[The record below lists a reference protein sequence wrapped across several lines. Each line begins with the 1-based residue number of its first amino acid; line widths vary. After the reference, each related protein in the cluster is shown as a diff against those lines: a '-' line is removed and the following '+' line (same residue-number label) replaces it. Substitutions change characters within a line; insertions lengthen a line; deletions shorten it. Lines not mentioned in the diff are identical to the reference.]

1 MARKCPHCDSENTD
15 TAHFCSNCAAP
26 LPDVEGDVHTKT
38 LERPVEE
45 LIRGSVFAGRYEIIE
60 ELGKGGM
67 GKVYRVEDT
76 KVKEEVALK
85 LIKPEISADKKTI
98 ERFRNELKI
107 ARKIRHKNVC
117 AMFDLGEEKGSHY
130 ITMEYVSG
138 EDLKTLIRRVKV
150 DIKTSIKIAKQVCEG
165 LSEAHRLGV
174 VHRDLKPSN
183 IMIDKEGDVRIMDF
197 GIARTFESK
206 GITDAGLMIG
216 TPDYMSPEQAEGM
229 DVDQSSDI
237 YSLGIILYE
246 MIAGQLP
253 FDGDTPL
260 SVVMK
265 HKSEKPRDPKFMNPQ
280 IPDDLSSLILKCIEK
295 EKKNRYQSA
304 ENLLSDITRI
314 EMAIDS
320 QVKKKTD
327 KISEAAFIGYSEG
340 KNSIAVLPFVDL
352 SPEKDQE
359 YFCDGLAEELISVLS
374 MISELQVV
382 ARTSAFSF
390 KGKNVDIR
398 EIGRKLNVLTMLEGS
413 VRKSGNRLRITAQLI
428 NTEDGFH
435 LWTERYDREMDD
447 IFAIQDDISL
457 AIVNSLKLKLLRAEK
472 EAVVKRHTENIE
484 AYNLYLHGR
493 YLLNKSTR
501 ESLTQAIQYFEQ
513 AIAMEPKYSKAIAG
527 ISLAHFQHGILHF
540 CPAKEAF
547 PQAKNYAVK
556 ALQIDETIAVVHTAL
571 ANIKMFYD
579 WEWEEAEKEIKR
591 ALEINPSSTSAHDA
605 YAGYCLLMGNREKAI
620 EEALRYIELD
630 PISFSAYFHLGV
642 YYLRSGKLQNAK
654 NQFQKAL
661 ELVPNHPFGLWMLG
675 QAEVLDAH
683 YHEGLSK
690 IKKAYNLSGDHTGV
704 LAGLGWSYA
713 VSGYSQEAQNI
724 LNDLMQRA
732 KKEYIPPFYIAK
744 IHNGLGNKTQALDWL
759 DKAYEEHDTS
769 LVHIKTDETLDNLR
783 SEPRFTALLEKMSL
797 KYTRKQ

>member
-1 MARKCPHCDSENTD
+1 MARKCPQCDSENTD

-26 LPDVEGDVHTKT
+26 LPDADGDVHTKT
-38 LERPVEE
+38 LETPVEE
-45 LIRGSVFAGRYEIIE
+45 LKRGSTFADRYEIIE
-60 ELGKGGM
+60 ELGSGGM

-85 LIKPEISADKKTI
+85 LIKPEIAADNKTI

-130 ITMEYVSG
+130 ITMEYVPG
-138 EDLKTLIRRVKV
+138 EDLKSLIRRVKV
-150 DIKTSIKIAKQVCEG
+150 DIETSIKIAKQVCEG

-183 IMIDKEGDVRIMDF
+183 IMIDKEGDARIMDF
-197 GIARTFESK
+197 GIAHTFESK

-216 TPDYMSPEQAEGM
+216 TPDYMSPEQAEAM
-229 DVDQSSDI
+229 DIDQCSDI

-253 FDGDTPL
+253 FDGNTPL
-260 SVVMK
+260 AVVMK
-265 HKSEKPRDPKFMNPQ
+265 HKGEKARDPKFLNPQ

-295 EKKNRYQSA
+295 DKKNRYQSA
-304 ENLLSDITRI
+304 GDLLSDLNRI

-327 KISEAAFIGYSEG
+327 KISETSFIGYSEA

-374 MISELQVV
+374 MISELHVV

-398 EIGRKLNVLTMLEGS
+398 EIGRKLNVVTALEGS
-413 VRKSGNRLRITAQLI
+413 VRKAGNRLRITAQLI

-435 LWTERYDREMDD
+435 LWTERYNREMGD

-457 AIVNSLKLKLLRAEK
+457 AIVNSLKLKLLRSEK

-484 AYNLYLHGR
+484 AYNLYLQGS
-493 YLLNKSTR
+493 YLLNKSTKD
-501 ESLTQAIQYFEQ
+501 SLVHAIQYFEQ
-513 AIAMEPKYSKAIAG
+513 AIMLEADYAKAIAG
-527 ISLAHFQHGILHF
+527 ISLAYIYLGWMYFL
-540 CPAKEAF
+540 PAKEVF
-547 PQAKNYAVK
+547 PKAKHFAIK
-556 ALQIDETIAVVHTAL
+556 ALEINETLAEAHIAL

-579 WEWEEAEKEIKR
+579 WEWNEAEREIKR
-591 ALEINPSSTSAHDA
+591 ALEINPSSTLAHDT
-605 YAGYCLLMGNREKAI
+605 YAGFCLLMGDKDKAI
-620 EEALRYIELD
+620 QEALKYVELD

-642 YYLRSGKLQNAK
+642 FLLRSGKLQEAK
-654 NQFQKAL
+654 NQFQKSL
-661 ELVPNHPFGLWMLG
+661 ELVPNHPLGLWMLG
-675 QAEVLDAH
+675 QVLVLETL
-683 YHEGLSK
+683 YEEGLSM
-690 IKKAYNLSGDHTGV
+690 IKTAYELSKNQTAI
-704 LAGLGWSYA
+704 LTALGWGFA
-713 VSGYSQEAQNI
+713 VSGNKEKAHNI
-724 LNDLMQRA
+724 LHDLKRRV
-732 KKEYIPPFYIAK
+732 KKEYIPPFYFAK
-744 IHNGLGNKTQALDWL
+744 IQNGLGNKEEALNCL
-759 DKAYEEHDTS
+759 DKAYEEHDIS
-769 LVHIKTDETLDNLR
+769 LAPIKTDETFSDLR
-783 SEPRFTALLEKMSL
+783 SEPRFIALLEKMSL
-797 KYTRKQ
+797 KAQ